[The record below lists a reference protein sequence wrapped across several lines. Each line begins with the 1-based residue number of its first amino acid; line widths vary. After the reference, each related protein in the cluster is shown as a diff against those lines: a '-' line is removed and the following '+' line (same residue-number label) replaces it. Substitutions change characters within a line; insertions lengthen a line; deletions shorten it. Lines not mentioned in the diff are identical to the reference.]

1 MRRSTFVLGA
11 LAFMAGSAVLPVG
24 GSIAQEVEKPQV
36 LVDRA
41 ATVVADLKADEHYG
55 DFAPYMQRAKA
66 VLIVPQLLKA
76 GFIVGGEFGD
86 GVMLTRTSDGG
97 WSAPAFYSMA
107 GGSIGLQAGAESKRV
122 LIAVMTEKG
131 VNALLTDQFKFGADA
146 SIAVGEVGGG
156 AGASSVGSLDKADM
170 VAFSRSKGLFGG
182 GALDGTL
189 IRPVP
194 EKNAAYYGAGT
205 TTKTILID
213 RTVTA
218 SGAAGL
224 KAALSAR

>member
-11 LAFMAGSAVLPVG
+11 LALLAGGMLPIG
-24 GSIAQEVEKPQV
+24 SSIAQEAGKPQL
-36 LVDRA
+36 LVDE
-41 ATVVADLKADEHYG
+41 ATAVVAELKADEHYG

-76 GFIVGGEFGD
+76 GFVVGGEFGE
-86 GVMLTRTSDGG
+86 GVMLTRGAGG

-107 GGSIGLQAGAESKRV
+107 GGSIGLQIGAESKRV
-122 LIAVMTEKG
+122 MIAVMTDKG

-146 SIAVGEVGGG
+146 SIAVGEVGAG
-156 AGASSVGSLDKADM
+156 ASASSVGSVDKADM
-170 VAFSRSKGLFGG
+170 IAFSRSKGLFGG

-189 IRPVP
+189 IQPLP

-205 TTKTILID
+205 TTRAILID
-213 RTVTA
+213 RSVNA
-218 SGAAGL
+218 AGAAGL

>member
-11 LAFMAGSAVLPVG
+11 LALMAGSLLPVG
-24 GSIAQEVEKPQV
+24 GSIAQEAETPQA

-41 ATVVADLKADEHYG
+41 AAVVTELKAEERYG
-55 DFAPYMQRAKA
+55 DFAPYMQKAKA

-86 GVMLTRTSDGG
+86 GVMLTRTMDGG

-107 GGSIGLQAGAESKRV
+107 GGSIGLQVGAESKRV
-122 LIAVMTEKG
+122 LIAIMTEKG
-131 VNALLTDQFKFGADA
+131 VNALLTDQFKVGADA
-146 SIAVGEVGGG
+146 SISVGEVGGG
-156 AGASSVGSLDKADM
+156 ASASSVGSLDKADM

-189 IRPVP
+189 IRPNP

-205 TTKTILID
+205 TTRDILIG

-224 KAALSAR
+224 QSALSRR